1 MAELTAQPAGPASP
15 GAARRSPLEIGVDRV
30 WRFFCSV
37 RAAIYEI
44 AFLALLVLIGTLRG
58 SSVPRWIADALP
70 FTEPIVDRWYAWDVY
85 RSFPFIA
92 ICFVIA
98 VAIAVCTVNRAPGI
112 WRSIAHPTVRTSHGF
127 LRGAEPSATV
137 DSPRRVEDFVA
148 ELSGLLRARR
158 YRVLT
163 ERRGEE
169 VHLYADKHRLAKLG
183 TFPFHL
189 ALILIMVGGIVGA
202 RFGFRETEF
211 IIAEGETRPIGHGS
225 GLALT
230 LERFSDEYNLD
241 GTARE
246 YRSELVLLEGGE
258 PVKREAIT
266 VNNPMTHGTY
276 SIYQASFGQTVVLR
290 VTDARGMTL
299 FDGPV
304 DMGIYRSVVNPDA
317 PAGILQLPQACLTLN
332 VIAPDENPWNQPELD
347 QIGLRSGEVYLQARR
362 TDAPEG
368 CAAIPAGYTPAASI
382 VTQGGTVALDG
393 IQVQF
398 VREGRFALLQIARN
412 PGIPIF
418 IAAAFLLVGG
428 LAITFYFPHRR
439 VRGIVSATPTG
450 SAVHLAPLARRD
462 WSGQRDFHR
471 LLGDLEERLHL
482 KARLLAPSKPTAD
495 EPDPPTTTPGKSS
508 RRSRPSPGAAD

>member
-1 MAELTAQPAGPASP
+1 
-15 GAARRSPLEIGVDRV
+15 
-30 WRFFCSV
+30 V

-70 FTEPIVDRWYAWDVY
+70 ITEPLVDRWYAWDVF
-85 RSFPFIA
+85 RSLPFVA

-98 VAIAVCTVNRAPGI
+98 IAIAVCTINRVPGI
-112 WRSIAHPTVRTSHGF
+112 WRAIAHPTIRTSHGF
-127 LRGAEPSATV
+127 LRGTEPSATV
-137 DSPRRVEDFVA
+137 ESPRRLDDFVDD
-148 ELSGLLRARR
+148 LGRLLRARR

-169 VHLYADKHRLAKLG
+169 VHLYADKYRWAKLG

-189 ALILIMVGGIVGA
+189 ALILVMVGGIVGA

-225 GLALT
+225 DLALT
-230 LERFSDEYNLD
+230 LESFSDEYNLD

-246 YRSELVLLEGGE
+246 YRSELVLLDGGQ

-290 VTDARGMTL
+290 VTDAQGMTL
-299 FDGPV
+299 FEGPV
-304 DMGIYRSVVNPDA
+304 DMGVYRSVVNPDA

-332 VIAPDENPWNQPELD
+332 IIAPDENPWNQPELD

-362 TDAPEG
+362 TDAPAG
-368 CAAIPAGYTPAASI
+368 CAAIPADYTPAASI
-382 VTQGGTVALDG
+382 VTQGGAVSLDSV
-393 IQVQF
+393 QVQF

-439 VRGIVSATPTG
+439 VRGIAAATPAG

-471 LLGDLEERLHL
+471 LLEDLAGRLDL
-482 KARLLAPSKPTAD
+482 KPRLLSPPGPTTDEPAAPAGPLPRTSRESRPHHGTAD
-495 EPDPPTTTPGKSS
+495 
-508 RRSRPSPGAAD
+508 